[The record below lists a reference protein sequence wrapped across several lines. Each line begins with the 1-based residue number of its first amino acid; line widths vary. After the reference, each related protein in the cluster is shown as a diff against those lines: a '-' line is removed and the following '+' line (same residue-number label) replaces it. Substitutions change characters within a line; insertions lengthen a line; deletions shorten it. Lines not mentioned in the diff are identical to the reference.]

1 MTSTW
6 TPITASLPAP
16 GIVGRNLR
24 RILAEENITQGL
36 LAEWVGVHTNSVQNW
51 MRGRDPGATKLYKA
65 AQVLRRDRKSVV

>member
-1 MTSTW
+1 MEN
-6 TPITASLPAP
+6 PAP

-24 RILAEENITQGL
+24 CILAEEQIAAAL

-65 AQVLRRDRKSVV
+65 AQVLRRPMEDFFKEEYGK